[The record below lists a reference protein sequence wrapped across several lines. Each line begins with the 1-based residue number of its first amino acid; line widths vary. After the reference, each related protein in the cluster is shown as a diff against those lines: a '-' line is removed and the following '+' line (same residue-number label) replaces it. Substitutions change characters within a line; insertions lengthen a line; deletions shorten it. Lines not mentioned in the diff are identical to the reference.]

1 MSMYDLGKYDLLGY
15 GINQNPYNY
24 PYQTEAQPV
33 PQQAKFGSAQRT
45 AAAQKPSDWLEISAA
60 DETCTDGRNDG
71 SIGFAEAGAN
81 AAKGAVKTLCSTVR
95 GMFFDEEGFSWTR
108 TLLTGIIGG
117 TCILFPPAAAAL
129 GTIGLAAGGIQAA
142 SGIYDG
148 LTAKTDAEAK
158 EAWQRAGGGALTAGV
173 SYLGAKG
180 GVKAMKASAVKQNGF
195 SMLDVLKEQ
204 NGKILSKEGLY
215 ALKCDAQG
223 SFQNGYGLVKQPAV
237 LNAAKHPVQTLKA
250 AAAKGKESA
259 SKLLGQEGGAAGTE
273 LYSDLGPAYNNSSS
287 GRISAAAARTAAK
300 NAASS
305 AGQNLKAV
313 LQYMKTYDYNAA
325 VEKFGY
331 ASVHQALMASAGGL
345 ITAE

>member
-1 MSMYDLGKYDLLGY
+1 MYDLGKYDLLGY
-15 GINQNPYNY
+15 GVNQYPYNY
-24 PYQTEAQPV
+24 PYQTETQPV
-33 PQQAKFGSAQRT
+33 QPQIQFGGNKRT

-60 DETCTDGRNDG
+60 NETCTDGKNDG
-71 SIGFAEAGAN
+71 SIGFMEACGNAVKG
-81 AAKGAVKTLCSTVR
+81 AAKTAGSTVR

-129 GTIGLAAGGIQAA
+129 GAAGLAIGGVQAA

-173 SYLGAKG
+173 SYFGAKSG
-180 GVKAMKASAVKQNGF
+180 IKAMKTSAAKVNGF
-195 SMLDVLKEQ
+195 SALDTLKADG
-204 NGKILSKEGLY
+204 GKYLSREGLT
-215 ALKCDAQG
+215 ALKWDAQG

-237 LNAAKHPVQTLKA
+237 LNAAKHPLQTAKTAAEGLLKKSTA
-250 AAAKGKESA
+250 
-259 SKLLGQEGGAAGTE
+259 
-273 LYSDLGPAYNNSSS
+273 
-287 GRISAAAARTAAK
+287 AAK
-300 NAASS
+300 NAADDLEFVNLTGIDAVKTYNQGMTGL
-305 AGQNLKAV
+305 AGAAKTGAGAAAKAAGKNLQTI